1 LAKAEIKAR
10 EQILEPAAAQAASK
24 SQEIIARAEQ
34 QAEAILSGV
43 KQLFGRGS
51 DAANP
56 NDSSSVDG
64 PEADDDGTT
73 SEGLP
78 KPPPIISRVQRDQLD
93 AANPNDSSSVD
104 GPEAAAD
111 GTTSEGLPK
120 PPPIISRAQR
130 NQLRQR

>member
-1 LAKAEIKAR
+1 MAKAEIKAR

-78 KPPPIISRVQRDQLD
+78 EPPPTINKAERD
-93 AANPNDSSSVD
+93 
-104 GPEAAAD
+104 
-111 GTTSEGLPK
+111 
-120 PPPIISRAQR
+120 
-130 NQLRQR
+130 QLRQR